1 MELDSMYDLSVN
13 GNVKDIRIFFEIV
26 GYINFQIEFFG
37 YKKILENNIKL
48 FDYLCELCKVYGV
61 EYGMYND
68 VENIRN
74 MCDNLDNKFMDM
86 LNEKF
91 K

>member
-1 MELDSMYDLSVN
+1 MLCDVYDLSVN
-13 GNVKDIRIFFEIV
+13 GNVDDIRIFFEIL
-26 GYINFQIEFFG
+26 GYINFQIEYFG
-37 YKKILENNIKL
+37 YNRILKHNKELIN
-48 FDYLCELCKVYGV
+48 YLCELCKVYDV
-61 EYGMYND
+61 EYGMYDD

-74 MCDNLDNKFMDM
+74 MCDNLDDKFMDM